1 MNHEATKHFKSNAW
15 EIISISLSFSRAFH
29 SPQPLERPC
38 LQRCG
43 HLSGDKSGRRQLPT
57 KKPTA
62 LVVVFR
68 VASKILKSENQDH
81 HRMNTQKKGFR
92 TLGIWMQH
100 YSQTHRND
108 SILSSQVREII
119 QLLNVTSFLA
129 SSMKLNS
136 FLLED
141 IRR

>member
-1 MNHEATKHFKSNAW
+1 MWASQW
-15 EIISISLSFSRAFH
+15 
-29 SPQPLERPC
+29 
-38 LQRCG
+38 
-43 HLSGDKSGRRQLPT
+43 QLPT

-81 HRMNTQKKGFR
+81 QRMNTKKKGFR

-108 SILSSQVREII
+108 ASISSQVREII
-119 QLLNVTSFLA
+119 QLLNVTSFLHHQ
-129 SSMKLNS
+129 
-136 FLLED
+136 
-141 IRR
+141 